1 MGTIW
6 GYTRVST
13 EKQDYERQKLEILE
27 YANLQGWKIDRF
39 LQSKASSR
47 KGEKERGVD
56 VLKEAAERG
65 DVEVIVFS
73 ELSRLGRSV
82 GELCRLINHLVDE
95 CGVALHFLKERLELQ
110 KGKRDIASKVM
121 LTQFSLLA
129 EIERDLISERTKSA
143 LAARKAQGVKL
154 GRPAGHSKLD
164 QHTEQIRE
172 WVELGVTN
180 KSIARNLNCAAN
192 TLSIWLKRKRKE
204 WKNGDS
210 A

>member
-13 EKQDYERQKLEILE
+13 EQQDYERQKLEILE
-27 YANLQGWKIDRF
+27 YANKEGWKVDRF

-47 KGEKERGVD
+47 KGEKERGID
-56 VLKEAAERG
+56 VLRVAAESG
-65 DVEVIVFS
+65 NVNILVFS

-82 GELCRLINHLVDE
+82 GEICRLIDYFVDH
-95 CGVALHFLKERLELQ
+95 CGVALHFIKERLVLQ
-110 KGKRDIASKVM
+110 KGERDISSKVM

-154 GRPAGHSKLD
+154 GRPVGHSKLD

-180 KSIARNLNCAAN
+180 KPIARNLNCAAN
-192 TLSIWLKRKRKE
+192 TLSIWLKGKRKE
-204 WKNGDS
+204 WKNGVT

>member
-47 KGEKERGVD
+47 KSEKERGVD

-82 GELCRLINHLVDE
+82 GEICRLINHLVDE

-164 QHTEQIRE
+164 QHTEQIRK

-192 TLSIWLKRKRKE
+192 TLSIWLKGKRKE
-204 WKNGDS
+204 WKN
-210 A
+210 AVTA

>member
-13 EKQDYERQKLEILE
+13 EQQDYERQKLEILE

-56 VLKEAAERG
+56 VLKEAAEKG

-82 GELCRLINHLVDE
+82 GEICRLINHLVDE

-110 KGKRDIASKVM
+110 KGKMDIASKVM

-164 QHTEQIRE
+164 QHTEQIRK

-192 TLSIWLKRKRKE
+192 TLSIWLKGKRKE
-204 WKNGDS
+204 WKNGVT

>member
-13 EKQDYERQKLEILE
+13 EQQDYERQKLEILE

-82 GELCRLINHLVDE
+82 GEICRLINHLVDE

-164 QHTEQIRE
+164 QHTEKIRE

-192 TLSIWLKRKRKE
+192 TLSIWLKGKRKE
-204 WKNGDS
+204 WKNGVT

>member
-13 EKQDYERQKLEILE
+13 EQQDYERQKLEILE

>member
-13 EKQDYERQKLEILE
+13 EQQDYERQKLEILE

-82 GELCRLINHLVDE
+82 GEICRLINHLVDE

-192 TLSIWLKRKRKE
+192 TLSIWLKGKRKE
-204 WKNGDS
+204 WKNGVT

>member
-13 EKQDYERQKLEILE
+13 EQQDYERQKLEILE

-164 QHTEQIRE
+164 QHTEQIRK

>member
-47 KGEKERGVD
+47 KSEKERGVD

-82 GELCRLINHLVDE
+82 GEICRLINHLVDD

-192 TLSIWLKRKRKE
+192 TLSIWLKRKE